1 MKDAR
6 PSEGKM
12 GAREHGPPALPRAP
26 VLNGHDRDWARD
38 ALRCIDPGCTRDE
51 WVHLAMSSK
60 VAGID
65 FDTFNAW
72 SAQAPN
78 YGGERDTRSMWD
90 SFKRT
95 DGIGPGTLLKAA
107 VQAGWTP
114 PGRSVSPGPAKAP
127 ARPVAPTKA
136 PRLGKGAA
144 EVWGR
149 CKPATEA
156 HPYIVAKQGRPD
168 GLRVVPDGDP
178 LCINGESVAGCLVV
192 PVVPLAGG
200 DPVSL
205 QFIPPPGAGKK
216 LNLPGAPMAGV
227 FIVGELVP
235 GGSAYVCE
243 GIGQAWACWKATGA
257 AAVVCFGWGRVRA
270 VAAELRQR
278 DASARLVLVPDGGKE
293 EDAEVIALE
302 VGAELVTM
310 PDGSPPNFDA
320 NDYAQAEGHDALE
333 LLLAGARLPQQPEPP
348 PPPWRVVR
356 VDDLATASIPAQ
368 AWAWRDYIPA
378 EEVTLLGAHGGTGKS
393 TLALML
399 GASVALG
406 LPLFSV
412 DTLAAPVVFYS
423 AEDGADT
430 VRRRLQAIVRGLGL
444 DVSGLAERF
453 DVLDATDAP
462 ELAALLPEPFGK
474 PGFGL
479 TVAGQCLK
487 DYMADRPGSLLIV
500 DNASDTMGGNE
511 NARAEVRAFVR
522 LLAGMVRNTGGA
534 VLLLAHV
541 DKGTSRGDRAG
552 GESYSGST
560 AWHNSARS
568 RLYLSRE
575 KDSGA
580 LLLEH
585 QKSNHGPMREPLRL
599 VWPRDGLPELDA
611 PSSGIVQHIEER
623 NHLRAILR
631 LVHEFTQRG
640 EFVSTA
646 TTGPCTA
653 AQYLRHSKGYPTRMQ
668 AGEVFELLR
677 GAERH
682 GLLQRTAYANQNRK
696 PRERWDVTP
705 AGLESAGI
713 PAVAQVAQVAQ
724 VDGIGATGATGNL
737 SAQVAQVPA
746 LGGVGGTNCAATGA
760 GTGAEPPDRESA
772 P

>member
-1 MKDAR
+1 MSADLLLQSRLMSLAV
-6 PSEGKM
+6 
-12 GAREHGPPALPRAP
+12 PPA
-26 VLNGHDRDWARD
+26 
-38 ALRCIDPGCTRDE
+38 
-51 WVHLAMSSK
+51 
-60 VAGID
+60 
-65 FDTFNAW
+65 
-72 SAQAPN
+72 
-78 YGGERDTRSMWD
+78 
-90 SFKRT
+90 
-95 DGIGPGTLLKAA
+95 
-107 VQAGWTP
+107 
-114 PGRSVSPGPAKAP
+114 
-127 ARPVAPTKA
+127 
-136 PRLGKGAA
+136 
-144 EVWGR
+144 
-149 CKPATEA
+149 
-156 HPYIVAKQGRPD
+156 
-168 GLRVVPDGDP
+168 
-178 LCINGESVAGCLVV
+178 
-192 PVVPLAGG
+192 
-200 DPVSL
+200 
-205 QFIPPPGAGKK
+205 
-216 LNLPGAPMAGV
+216 
-227 FIVGELVP
+227 
-235 GGSAYVCE
+235 
-243 GIGQAWACWKATGA
+243 
-257 AAVVCFGWGRVRA
+257 
-270 VAAELRQR
+270 
-278 DASARLVLVPDGGKE
+278 
-293 EDAEVIALE
+293 
-302 VGAELVTM
+302 
-310 PDGSPPNFDA
+310 
-320 NDYAQAEGHDALE
+320 
-333 LLLAGARLPQQPEPP
+333 PP

-356 VDDLATASIPAQ
+356 VDDLATASIPPQ
-368 AWAWRDYIPA
+368 LWAWRDYIPA
-378 EEVTLLGAHGGTGKS
+378 GEVTLLGAHGGTGKS

-399 GASVALG
+399 GASAAMG

-444 DVSGLAERF
+444 DVSGLADRF

-462 ELAALLPEPFGK
+462 ELAAPLPETFGK

-479 TVAGQCLK
+479 TVAGQFLK
-487 DYMADRPGSLLIV
+487 DYMADRPGALLIV

-585 QKSNHGPMREPLRL
+585 QKSNHGPMREPMRL

-623 NHLRAILR
+623 NHLRVILR

-646 TTGPCTA
+646 TTGPDTA
-653 AQYLRHSKGYPTRMQ
+653 ARALRHSKGYPTRMQ
-668 AGEVFELLR
+668 PGEVFELLR
-677 GAERH
+677 GAERR
-682 GLLQRTAYANQNRK
+682 GLLQRTTYANKNRK

-724 VDGIGATGATGNL
+724 VEGIGATGDL
-737 SAQVAQVPA
+737 PAQVAQVPA

-760 GTGAEPPDRESA
+760 GTCAEPPDRERA